1 MKTKTLTLSIITAIL
16 MLSVISLASA
26 LVISS
31 VSMDQDSIAPGEN
44 AKIRISVKNDE
55 DVDLEDV
62 SVALDLANSPLAPY
76 NSGSEY
82 TISELISDKTKSAE
96 FQIVALNNA
105 KSGIYKIPVIISYSV
120 DGAPKTKNSLI
131 SVMINSKPII
141 EVSYDNGLL
150 LKGQKNKIS
159 LKIIN
164 KGLADVKFLET
175 EAGSSTSYSLLS
187 QNKVYVGDVDSN
199 DFQTVEFEIFFKDSS
214 QSTIN
219 LPISISYKDIT
230 NKEYTEDYTIP
241 LKVYNQKQ
249 AQELGLVSK
258 SYTSYIVIAIVVIAV
273 LFLIFRRFKRKR
285 DSGY

>member
-120 DGAPKTKNSLI
+120 DGTPKTKNSLI